1 MLITRA
7 LYGLK
12 SAGKA
17 FRAHLAETFYDM
29 GFIPSLADP
38 DVWMRS
44 AVKED
49 GFKYWEY
56 ILAYVD
62 DVLCISHQPLSTMK
76 RLQESFKMK
85 GDKIE
90 KPTDYLGAALSQFE
104 NSDGVVCW
112 AMSADKYCKA
122 FVDNIEDAL
131 AKKNLRLPGKC
142 VSPMTHGYRPEMDCT
157 AELKSEGI

>member
-1 MLITRA
+1 
-7 LYGLK
+7 
-12 SAGKA
+12 
-17 FRAHLAETFYDM
+17 M

-38 DVWMRS
+38 DVWMRP

-49 GFKYWEY
+49 SFKYWEY

-62 DVLCISHQPLSTMK
+62 NVLCISHQPLSAMK

-104 NSDGVVCW
+104 NSDGVVC
-112 AMSADKYCKA
+112 
-122 FVDNIEDAL
+122 
-131 AKKNLRLPGKC
+131 
-142 VSPMTHGYRPEMDCT
+142 
-157 AELKSEGI
+157 